1 MPEGRGR
8 NFRGLLREALA
19 IGSLLLWAPGL
30 AFALLPD
37 EEANARIY
45 RELSPG
51 VVNIT
56 TVVVTYDFF
65 FNPLPGRGVGSGSI
79 IDSQGYILT
88 NYHVIQKAD
97 QIQVTLADGGKF
109 SGRLMGAD
117 PNNDLAVIK
126 IDAPSERLRVIPFG
140 KSADLVVGQRV
151 LAIGNPF
158 GLDRT
163 LTQGVVSS
171 LGRTIRAENGRLI
184 RGIIQ
189 TDAAINPGNSGGPLL
204 DTTGRMIGVNTAI
217 FGPGGG
223 SIGIG
228 FAVPVD
234 TAKKVVPQLIA
245 KGYVSRPWLGI
256 SGQDVTP
263 EMAKALHLPA
273 SRGILVAQVVKGSP
287 AEEAGLAGGNR
298 AVQIFNQRVIVGG
311 DLIIQV
317 EGQPIE
323 GMDALTN
330 LIEDKSPGD
339 RLHFAILRDGESRKL
354 EVILREWP
362 QEG

>member
-1 MPEGRGR
+1 
-8 NFRGLLREALA
+8 LQKAVLIA
-19 IGSLLLWAPGL
+19 SLLLLVPVA
-30 AFALLPD
+30 AFSLLPD
-37 EEANARIY
+37 EEVNARIY
-45 RELSPG
+45 EEVSPG
-51 VVNIT
+51 VVNIN
-56 TVVVTYDFF
+56 TVVVTHDFF

-79 IDSQGYILT
+79 IDDRGYILT
-88 NYHVIQKAD
+88 NTHVIEKAD

-140 KSADLVVGQRV
+140 NSADLKVGQKV

-204 DTTGRMIGVNTAI
+204 DTSGRMIGVNTAI
-217 FGPGGG
+217 FGPSGGN
-223 SIGIG
+223 IGIG

-263 EMAKALHLPA
+263 EIAKALHLPA
-273 SRGILVAQVVKGSP
+273 PRGVLISQVVKGSP
-287 AEEAGLAGGNR
+287 AEEAGLQGGNR
-298 AVQIFNQRVIVGG
+298 AVQILNQRFVVGG

-317 EGQPIE
+317 DGQEIE
-323 GMDALTN
+323 GVDALTN
-330 LIEDKSPGD
+330 LIEGRSPGD
-339 RLHFAILRDGESRKL
+339 QLHFAILRDGKSHEL
-354 EVILREWP
+354 EVVLREWP
-362 QEG
+362 KDG